1 MLRLEAQGRGNRRV
15 VCGTRHGQRP
25 SPVRQCRYPA
35 LLRGVSAPGVEAV
48 EVQDGVQH
56 HRIASPGFAAIDR
69 VNGEQ
74 HDVAFARGRVHHGGA
89 LGDLVAALDQAG
101 DEQVLAVGVAE
112 NHARPEGWR
121 NHAETVAFL
130 FVQHRPRLPGFG
142 LALFRDLDSR
152 SEEHTSELQSRL
164 HLVCRLLLE
173 KKKNTATILRMLSI
187 DLAPRTTSDS
197 QPLPLSFYSY
207 TLPSASPNTAPRT
220 AILSSTTLSTQRLN
234 A

>member
-25 SPVRQCRYPA
+25 SPDRQCRYPA

-130 FVQHRPRLPGFG
+130 FVQHRRRLPGFG

-173 KKKNTATILRMLSI
+173 KKKNTATILRMLPPAFTLCRFTVSTI
-187 DLAPRTTSDS
+187 PLRPFAPLPMMPVQLRATLAPAKSTAQTTVSC
-197 QPLPLSFYSY
+197 
-207 TLPSASPNTAPRT
+207 SP
-220 AILSSTTLSTQRLN
+220 TT
-234 A
+234 